1 MLHEVWCCTESHLA
15 FWLASNATEEGTFS
29 MPQLHLC
36 QRKKGLEGG
45 GCACNSR
52 RRVFKG
58 LWSQTGHRQSGL
70 CASCHLLKVKA
81 FSLLL
86 KVAKIILGYWDLKEK
101 LVDMT
106 TPHLNLKKPLQTSK
120 KQPLVKRQFSK
131 VVWMSHLTNSKV
143 VQITFW
149 LFDNGTS
156 PALRQHWRWQSVM

>member
-1 MLHEVWCCTESHLA
+1 M
-15 FWLASNATEEGTFS
+15 
-29 MPQLHLC
+29 Q
-36 QRKKGLEGG
+36 QRRAHFRCLSCIYVKGKKGSREVDAHVTSG
-45 GCACNSR
+45 R

-106 TPHLNLKKPLQTSK
+106 TPHLNLKKTLQTSK